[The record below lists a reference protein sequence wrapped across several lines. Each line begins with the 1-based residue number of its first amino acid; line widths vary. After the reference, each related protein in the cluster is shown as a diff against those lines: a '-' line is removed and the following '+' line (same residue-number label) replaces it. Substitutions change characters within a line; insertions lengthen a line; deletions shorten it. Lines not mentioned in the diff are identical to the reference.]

1 MFQISMEKSRCG
13 NRNLIN
19 LCVGARQFTDFLFG
33 SASDNRQDRFQARIG
48 PGQATSS
55 KRVSMR
61 SEAEV
66 GAPDRSFETS
76 PLRKA
81 AARGIPFYCLPILA
95 LSPSVVWRFPRKTR
109 RRGRACRAELLARR
123 HISPRFRGWEWYGRF
138 RRGSCSSATD
148 LCAFQYRL
156 G

>member
-13 NRNLIN
+13 NRNLII
-19 LCVGARQFTDFLFG
+19 LCVEVRQFTRFRFG
-33 SASDNRQDRFQARIG
+33 SAPDNRQDHFQAGIG

-55 KRVSMR
+55 TRVSMR

-66 GAPDRSFETS
+66 PAPDRSFETS

-81 AARGIPFYCLPILA
+81 AARGFPFYWLPTLA
-95 LSPSVVWRFPRKTR
+95 LSPSVVSRFPRKTH
-109 RRGRACRAELLARR
+109 RRGRACRAELPARR
-123 HISPRFRGWEWYGRF
+123 HISPKFRGWEWCGRF
-138 RRGSCSSATD
+138 RRGSCSSAID
-148 LCAFQYRL
+148 LCAFRCRL